1 MSSLDIDIIGRFAQF
16 QDSLDQVSRSA
27 QKMQRD
33 MAAST
38 ELLRRAWDGLLA
50 TLTVGAFVSAIKGA
64 IDLGDS
70 FNDLGTRTG
79 LTADQLLI
87 LKGAA
92 DRSGSSLEGL
102 DTLASKIPKV
112 MKEAGD
118 SGSYAARAIKALG
131 VDPKQGLTDLYG
143 YLVKVGQ
150 GLDGFND
157 GAGKSALAIA
167 ALGKGGD
174 KLIGLVQSIAETEE
188 RFKRLGITMSE
199 DFRAKA
205 DKFNDT
211 WQDIADLSKHTARE
225 IAVGLLPA
233 LQALADA
240 FVDAKKEG
248 GGFQGIGEAIGQVLR
263 NLGAFIVTT
272 RYEIEGLIHVFK
284 NLKELAALPFSTEK
298 FSDLSKRMQAEADQI
313 KARYEQALAAVNRT
327 ADASGDAA
335 SGKKRKDAPT
345 PPSDAELAKAEAA
358 AKARESLDQAIT
370 KASLDSA
377 KALAQART
385 SILDAY
391 YQQGLVSDKDYYDAR
406 KAIADDALA
415 AETGA
420 LDAQITRQI
429 AIYQKATAGTK
440 EYYEAQKQLVESVE
454 KRNALQAAGQNRA
467 ILDDIAAAK
476 AADDYADAIAR
487 VNGQIARLQ
496 GDSAKAATID
506 FAQQYR
512 VLINKATA
520 GGDSGRLATIET
532 LKQLT
537 IAQAEYSDMQT
548 RAGQVEQALEAQELR
563 IRTSREVGALS
574 ELEGLRLTAEARQ
587 RALPQLQEL
596 ADKMRGVALASGNA
610 KLIADADT
618 FAAKIDQLA
627 RQADALGLKVSG
639 IFSDQ
644 FAQAFTDFATGAKS
658 AGDAFKSFAT
668 GVLNELVRLE
678 AQALASKLFGQGGG
692 LLSAIG
698 SWFGGKT
705 GLSGTAGGAVTGDTG
720 SDWASGALKAVTA
733 RSALVPTGGDVSVV
747 QHITLGGG
755 VTRADVLSGMAVAQ
769 SNAVKSIK
777 DQLQRRAIT
786 V

>member
-1 MSSLDIDIIGRFAQF
+1 MSSLDIDIIGRIAQF

-27 QKMQRD
+27 QKMQKD
-33 MAAST
+33 MSAST
-38 ELLRRAWDGLLA
+38 ELLRRAWQGLLS

-118 SGSYAARAIKALG
+118 AGSYAARAIKALG

-174 KLIGLVQSIAETEE
+174 KLIGLAQSIAETEE

-199 DFRAKA
+199 DFKAKA
-205 DKFNDT
+205 DQFNDT
-211 WQDIADLSKHTARE
+211 LNDIADLSKHSARE
-225 IAVGLLPA
+225 IAVGLLPT

-240 FVDAKKEG
+240 FIDAKKEG
-248 GGFQGIGEAIGQVLR
+248 GGFQGLGEALGKELR
-263 NLGAFIVTT
+263 HLGEFVVTT
-272 RYEIEGLIHVFK
+272 RYEIESLVHAFK

-298 FSDLSKRMQAEADQI
+298 FSDLSKRMQAEADGIRQ
-313 KARYEQALAAVNRT
+313 RYEKALEAVNRT
-327 ADASGDAA
+327 ASAA
-335 SGKKRKDAPT
+335 DDSSSGKKRKDAPT
-345 PPSDAELAKAEAA
+345 PPSDEALRKAEAA
-358 AKARESLDQAIT
+358 AKAKESLDQAIT
-370 KASLDSA
+370 KVALERE
-377 KALAQART
+377 KALAQARQ

-391 YQQGLVSDKDYYDAR
+391 YQQGLISDQQYYEAR

-415 AETGA
+415 AETDA
-420 LDAQITRQI
+420 LDGQI
-429 AIYQKATAGTK
+429 ARQLAIFKKAAAGTK

-467 ILDDIAAAK
+467 ILDDIAASK
-476 AADDYADAIAR
+476 AADEYADAIGR
-487 VNGQIARLQ
+487 VNAQIARLQ
-496 GDSAKAATID
+496 GDSARAATID

-512 VLINKATA
+512 ALINKATA
-520 GGDSGRLATIET
+520 GGDSGRMASIET
-532 LKQLT
+532 LKQLS
-537 IAQAEYSDMQT
+537 IAQAEYTDLQT
-548 RAGQVEQALEAQELR
+548 RSGQVEQALEAQELR

-596 ADKMRGVALASGNA
+596 ADKMRGVAIASGNA
-610 KLIADADT
+610 KLISDADT

-627 RQADALGLKVSG
+627 KQADALGLKVSG
-639 IFSDQ
+639 VFSDQ
-644 FAQAFTDFATGAKS
+644 SAQAFTDFATGAKT
-658 AGDAFKSFAT
+658 AGEAFQSFVK

-678 AQALASKLFGQGGG
+678 AQAAASKLFGQGSGFF
-692 LLSAIG
+692 SAIG
-698 SWFGGKT
+698 SLFGGKT
-705 GLSGTAGGAVTGDTG
+705 GLASTPGGSVTGDTG
-720 SDWASGALKAVTA
+720 SDWSAGLKAIASRAPLASGG
-733 RSALVPTGGDVSVV
+733 SDVSVV
-747 QHITLGGG
+747 QHITIGGG
-755 VTRADVLSGMAVAQ
+755 VTRADVLSGMAIAQ
-769 SNAVKSIK
+769 SNAVKEIR
-777 DQLQRRAIT
+777 DGLQRRAYT